1 MVDMVYSY
9 WHKANFLG
17 GCMRE
22 NLINELIEVCLH
34 NCRDDSVY
42 NDNTLYDLLMY
53 GSKGFM
59 NCSDD
64 ELQEALL
71 KENDWRK
78 LDENS

>member
-1 MVDMVYSY
+1 MNE
-9 WHKANFLG
+9 K
-17 GCMRE
+17 
-22 NLINELIEVCLH
+22 LINELIEAVLF
-34 NCRDDSVY
+34 NCRDNSAY

-53 GSKGFM
+53 GSKGFV

-78 LDENS
+78 LDE